1 VGIHQVSQAC
11 LDLLDKIGEWRL
23 ATDHEEL
30 EKKHRKDLLHT
41 MVWNWYLILHERLK
55 ASE

>member
-1 VGIHQVSQAC
+1 MGIHQVSQAC